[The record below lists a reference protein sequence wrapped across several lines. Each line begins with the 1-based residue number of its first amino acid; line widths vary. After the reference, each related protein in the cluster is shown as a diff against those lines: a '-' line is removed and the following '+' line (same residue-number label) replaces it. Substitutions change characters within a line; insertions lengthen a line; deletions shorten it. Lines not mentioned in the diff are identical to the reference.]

1 MSYALALRLIQR
13 LVMCSCSKGE
23 ESLNSTQSQQLE
35 EFLMKTERRA
45 FCMAQLSIRNRED
58 ALDIVQDAMM
68 QLAGKYAKKP
78 AEQWAPLFYR
88 ILNNRI
94 MDFHRKNTTQSRWRV
109 WLSKNDEE
117 DDGYDPIQ
125 LAPSDDLSP
134 SAVADLEDSVKR
146 AEYFI
151 QKLSPRQRQAFLLR
165 AWEGM
170 DVAETAKIM
179 KCSQGSVKTHYSR
192 AVHFLREQ
200 L

>member
-1 MSYALALRLIQR
+1 MY
-13 LVMCSCSKGE
+13 SCSKSE

-35 EFLMKTERRA
+35 EFLMKAERRA
-45 FCMAQLSIRNRED
+45 FRMAQLSTRNRDD

-68 QLAGKYAKKP
+68 KLASKYASKP

-117 DDGYDPIQ
+117 EDGYDPIQ
-125 LAPSDDLSP
+125 QAPSDDLSP
-134 SAVADLEDSVKR
+134 VAAADLEDSVER

-151 QKLSPRQRQAFLLR
+151 QQLSPRQRQAFLLR

-170 DVAETAKIM
+170 DVAETAKVM
-179 KCSQGSVKTHYSR
+179 NCSQGSVKTHYSR
-192 AVHFLREQ
+192 AVHFLRGQ
-200 L
+200 LQA